1 MAEQTITKRVSVA
14 ILLGVLVAF
23 AFLVAATVV
32 FIQEGDWPARYVSA
46 GFTILAVMFIAVRRR
61 TRRR

>member
-1 MAEQTITKRVSVA
+1 MRDQTLTRCIKVA

-23 AFLVAATVV
+23 GFLVAAVVV

-46 GFTILAVMFIAVRRR
+46 GFTILAVMFIAVRGR

>member
-1 MAEQTITKRVSVA
+1 MRDQTLTRRIKVA
-14 ILLGVLVAF
+14 ILLGVLVGF
-23 AFLVAATVV
+23 GFLVAAVIV

>member
-1 MAEQTITKRVSVA
+1 MADQTLTKRMKVA
-14 ILLGVLVAF
+14 ILVSILVAF
-23 AFLVAATVV
+23 AFLVAAVVV